1 MRKPLSESG
10 QTFNVAPRIA
20 SYDPLQK
27 SLLASRDHVF
37 GSESSERQTRHAQ
50 GFDKKIDEQTGS

>member
-27 SLLASRDHVF
+27 SLLASCDHVF
-37 GSESSERQTRHAQ
+37 GQFRKFRATNATRPRLRQENR
-50 GFDKKIDEQTGS
+50 